1 MSQAF
6 GARSGL
12 QGMVSSEAG
21 GANEANGSRGLLG
34 PWVLDS
40 WEELRRRRRGKEDE
54 QLKASTSSSIGAGP
68 LANRTVRHRDC
79 EEAEGIGYK
88 AFSHLHPLFLVFSF
102 ISTELGSA
110 EIQSSH
116 VLNLS
121 GTIFL

>member
-1 MSQAF
+1 MTMSQAF

-68 LANRTVRHRDC
+68 LANRTGKGKRKQC
-79 EEAEGIGYK
+79 
-88 AFSHLHPLFLVFSF
+88 
-102 ISTELGSA
+102 
-110 EIQSSH
+110 
-116 VLNLS
+116 
-121 GTIFL
+121 GTVTARKPKG